1 MYKSQV
7 KSLISFFWKISLHM
21 ISMGGMLGIIL
32 ASHYFYTEMYLA
44 IICLTLVSIV
54 LAIARIKE
62 KAHSSS
68 QIIAGFI
75 LGLFVQVFLLFNY
88 LNITLIWNKGIA
100 FGLFSFNEVHLYNIL
115 SLIISIIVVILVIM
129 SLKSHGFKR
138 YSLLM
143 IVGGALGNL
152 HDRIFFNAV
161 PDFIDFHVGNFH
173 WFIFNVSDIFITL
186 GVISMIVLELADNKT
201 EKTK

>member
-1 MYKSQV
+1 MIFKYLSKNFY
-7 KSLISFFWKISLHM
+7 ISF
-21 ISMGGMLGIIL
+21 
-32 ASHYFYTEMYLA
+32 
-44 IICLTLVSIV
+44 SIV
-54 LAIARIKE
+54 ALIYFLDRFTKIYVIQLDKNN
-62 KAHSSS
+62 
-68 QIIAGFI
+68 
-75 LGLFVQVFLLFNY
+75 LGSDIFNSAY
-88 LNITLIWNKGIA
+88 LNIVLIWNKGIA
-100 FGLFSFNEVHLYNIL
+100 FGLFSYDESHLYNIL

-186 GVISMIVLELADNKT
+186 GVISMIILELADNRT
-201 EKTK
+201 EKQNND

>member
-1 MYKSQV
+1 MMFKFLSKNFY
-7 KSLISFFWKISLHM
+7 ISF
-21 ISMGGMLGIIL
+21 
-32 ASHYFYTEMYLA
+32 
-44 IICLTLVSIV
+44 SIV
-54 LAIARIKE
+54 TLIYFLDRLTKIFVIQLDKNN
-62 KAHSSS
+62 
-68 QIIAGFI
+68 
-75 LGLFVQVFLLFNY
+75 LGSDIFNSAY
-88 LNITLIWNKGIA
+88 LNIALIWNKGIA

-173 WFIFNVSDIFITL
+173 WFIFNVADIFITV
-186 GVISMIVLELADNKT
+186 GVISMIILESIG
-201 EKTK
+201 TKQKYE